1 MGPFAVLGEP
11 GGAGLTTLLLS
22 VGIVVGLVFYELT
35 GLIPGGII
43 VPGYIAL
50 YVDQPLRIVTTL
62 AVSLATWMIG
72 RFLFRW
78 IIAYGRRRF
87 GLFLLI
93 GLGLKVLA
101 DYLLFNVAQVPW
113 GLQSIGLIIPGII
126 ANEMER
132 QGIVR
137 TIVSLGIVSLILYLI
152 RLFIF
157 SGATL

>member
-1 MGPFAVLGEP
+1 M
-11 GGAGLTTLLLS
+11 TTLLLS

-35 GLIPGGII
+35 GLVPGGII

-50 YVDQPLRIVTTL
+50 YVNQPLRIAATL
-62 AVSLATWMIG
+62 VVSSATWMIG

-78 IIAYGRRRF
+78 IIVYGRRRL

-101 DYLLFNVAQVPW
+101 DYLLFNVGHVPW

-137 TIVSLGIVSLILYLI
+137 TIVSLGIVSVILYLI
-152 RLFIF
+152 RMFIY
-157 SGATL
+157 SGATP